1 MDKFVIANLYMLFIK
16 HFNFLIFIN
25 INMEGKDFSR
35 FIREDQEDSTIIFS
49 PKHGEKPCY
58 SIFWLHGLGQSAQM
72 FVHLFDPQ

>member
-1 MDKFVIANLYMLFIK
+1 
-16 HFNFLIFIN
+16 
-25 INMEGKDFSR
+25 MEGKDFSR